1 MEAIK
6 KFKVLWE
13 IIPKKDKIYYIAYII
28 ISIVHSL
35 LFVLLPFLYRD
46 IINAVTTRVYPEEKV
61 FFYIALTILGYASIR
76 LWSLMNVYI
85 KEKMT
90 KNLLDK
96 LFSSI
101 LKMDLKSFIRKDAGY
116 WAVYFQMM

>member
-13 IIPKKDKIYYIAYII
+13 IIPKKDKIYYIAYTI
-28 ISIVHSL
+28 ISIIHSL

-61 FFYIALTILGYASIR
+61 FFLHRSHDTWVCINKIVEFDECIHKR
-76 LWSLMNVYI
+76 
-85 KEKMT
+85 
-90 KNLLDK
+90 KND
-96 LFSSI
+96 
-101 LKMDLKSFIRKDAGY
+101 
-116 WAVYFQMM
+116 